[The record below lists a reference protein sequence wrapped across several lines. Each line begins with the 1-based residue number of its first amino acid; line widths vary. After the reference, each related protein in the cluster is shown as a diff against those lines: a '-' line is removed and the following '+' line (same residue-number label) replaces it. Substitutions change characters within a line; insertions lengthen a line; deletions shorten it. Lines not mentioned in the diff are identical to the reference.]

1 MFPDHSS
8 SRRSVATPSEEL
20 AAAAA
25 PRLSPP
31 LKLDPPGAGKSKDTD
46 REKEVLLD
54 RQVTRNVD
62 LVREK
67 TPEKSVIH
75 ANEKTLETTGKTYNK
90 SHHIDYSGKGD
101 NSINRSGTTT
111 LIDNRASRETT
122 PDVSPAGDA
131 VVREREI
138 TPVYDQKSEDKNYT
152 CSLKGANREVK
163 EEAKDLNLNASA
175 CNKVEPSKVVSVSEL
190 GENCQSVN
198 SEVKGKLNVSI
209 AKSYLRYYCYS
220 IV

>member
-46 REKEVLLD
+46 REKEVVPD

-75 ANEKTLETTGKTYNK
+75 ANEKNVETAGKTYTK
-90 SHHIDYSGKGD
+90 SHHIEHSGKGD
-101 NSINRSGTTT
+101 NSINRSGKTT
-111 LIDNRASRETT
+111 LIDNRASIETT
-122 PDVSPAGDA
+122 PVVSPAGDA

-138 TPVYDQKSEDKNYT
+138 TPVYDKKSEDKNY
-152 CSLKGANREVK
+152 SLKGANREVK

-175 CNKVEPSKVVSVSEL
+175 CNKIEPSKVVSVSEL

-198 SEVKGKLNVSI
+198 TEVKGKPIMLI
-209 AKSYLRYYCYS
+209 AKSERNN
-220 IV
+220 VG